1 MSAKVLIHEIEKF
14 SNPDQLVI
22 HFNNVRNK
30 FFGKGHVVLGSA
42 TGRLTLTLNYNESGD
57 LILEKDPIHI
67 IADENFNTYHIDLFA
82 VTQVIVAA
90 ISFNIP
96 DHKIETDI
104 HKFKDKCIAS
114 VSKGID
120 WVPPESR

>member
-1 MSAKVLIHEIEKF
+1 MSTKVLIHEIEKF

-22 HFNNVRNK
+22 HFNNVRKK
-30 FFGKGHVVLGSA
+30 FFGKGYVVLGSA
-42 TGRLTLTLNYNESGD
+42 IGRLTLTLDYNESGD
-57 LILEKDPIHI
+57 LILEKGPIYR
-67 IADENFNTYHIDLFA
+67 IADENFNIYHIDLFA

-90 ISFNIP
+90 ISFNTS
-96 DHKIETDI
+96 DRKIEKDI
-104 HKFKDKCIAS
+104 HIFKDKCIAS